1 VATEAVEA
9 GEKAVNENDFQA
21 LVSPVASLPG
31 MRGIWL
37 VILGVTSLAVTL
49 SCIPGSPAPF
59 PSPLTNTCT
68 TVICCSDCPSIPVNR
83 VVDGATFDTT
93 EGRIRL
99 FGVDTPERGDKCF
112 ATAKDRL
119 RELAGNSVRVEN
131 GPRQE
136 DQYGRLLYYV
146 YTEDGQSIDEM
157 LIREGLALA
166 WDGDGQH
173 RDRLVATEEMA
184 RRGEIG
190 CLWLRS
196 P

>member
-1 VATEAVEA
+1 V
-9 GEKAVNENDFQA
+9 KENDFQA
-21 LVSPVASLPG
+21 LVSPVTSLPG
-31 MRGIWL
+31 MRAIWL
-37 VILGVTSLAVTL
+37 VILGVTSIAVTL
-49 SCIPGSPAPF
+49 SCLPGSPAPF

-68 TVICCSDCPSIPVNR
+68 TVICCSDCPTTPVSR
-83 VVDGATFDTT
+83 VVDGDSFDTT

-99 FGVDTPERGDKCF
+99 FGADTPERGDKCF
-112 ATAKDRL
+112 AAAKDRL

-136 DQYGRLLYYV
+136 DQYGRRLYYV

-166 WDGDGQH
+166 WDGDGRH